1 MAGPIYFTMFA
12 KRPSYM
18 YTYTDLRWP
27 DPPAPTGFTQARFDF
42 LKERL
47 ITAYEHA
54 TPLRVYACLSAWT
67 SECVI
72 HSCEIACLLACRIS
86 LFFSEGGGRVGTFDL
101 HRYGIGSHSPTR
113 RAGPTYSEQKE
124 APRAPAKGPRGRRS
138 LPTKRGNR
146 IPTHGQQDGNLG
158 GASSGP
164 RIRFA

>member
-1 MAGPIYFTMFA
+1 MLNDVR

-86 LFFSEGGGRVGTFDL
+86 YIFLSE
-101 HRYGIGSHSPTR
+101 
-113 RAGPTYSEQKE
+113 AE
-124 APRAPAKGPRGRRS
+124 KG
-138 LPTKRGNR
+138 K
-146 IPTHGQQDGNLG
+146 
-158 GASSGP
+158 
-164 RIRFA
+164 IRKLIR